1 MCQIHQV
8 GVQVNALK
16 NRPDRSNVIQT
27 NSTHRTRPI
36 RSSATDYT
44 PDNPLG
50 IRSAPR
56 IHAGHLGF
64 RLAQEKYHP
73 EGLVCIREK
82 KRRSISS
89 LLGVVKDASRKRRGW
104 RCIQFFLPCLLPLL
118 SFFPSAFLFLLLLF
132 FFFSL
137 RGSRLTS
144 SPHVKITGLTVSRA
158 EANRGVTAAVS

>member
-16 NRPDRSNVIQT
+16 NRPDRSDVIQT

-36 RSSATDYT
+36 RSSATNYI

-50 IRSAPR
+50 IHSAPR

-73 EGLVCIREK
+73 EGFVCIREK

-89 LLGVVKDASRKRRGW
+89 LVGVVKDASRKREGGGDV
-104 RCIQFFLPCLLPLL
+104 F
-118 SFFPSAFLFLLLLF
+118 SFFSLVCYLFSPFPFLFLLLLF
-132 FFFSL
+132 FSFFFSL